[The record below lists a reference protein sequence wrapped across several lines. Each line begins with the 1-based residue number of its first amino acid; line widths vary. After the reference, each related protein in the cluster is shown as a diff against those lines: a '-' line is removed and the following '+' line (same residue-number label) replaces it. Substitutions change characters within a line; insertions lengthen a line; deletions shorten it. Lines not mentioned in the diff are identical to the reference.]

1 MFLRDKIKYLLN
13 KINHMCFSATAS
25 FIAGGVLSAAGVVTI
40 MKTEKK
46 SEIPFASIPLLFG
59 IQQILEGVIWLTFHN
74 TVSELNI
81 VMTFIYSVFS
91 HVLWPIFVPLSIML
105 LEPVRWRKKVMFTL
119 WIGGT
124 VVGLYLF
131 YNLFAFPITSRV
143 ENHHII
149 YFSPH
154 FYIYTVMGLYV
165 AATCASSMF
174 SSHKVIR
181 FFGLMALAAFI
192 VSYLFYKI
200 SLVSVWCFFAAV
212 LSVIIY
218 GYFRFK
224 SNAGAVQNNLNHVV
238 W

>member
-1 MFLRDKIKYLLN
+1 
-13 KINHMCFSATAS
+13 MCFSATAS
-25 FIAGGVLSAAGVVTI
+25 FIAGGVLSAVGVVTI
-40 MKTEKK
+40 KKTEKK

-59 IQQILEGVIWLTFHN
+59 IQQIIEGIIWLTFHN
-74 TVSELNI
+74 HAPELNI

-143 ENHHII
+143 ENHHIV

-154 FYIYTVMGLYV
+154 FYIYTVMGFYV
-165 AATCASSMF
+165 AATCFSTMF
-174 SSHKVIR
+174 SSHKIIR
-181 FFGLMALAAFI
+181 FFGVMALAAFTI
-192 VSYLFYKI
+192 SYLFYKI

-212 LSVIIY
+212 LSIIIY
-218 GYFRFK
+218 GYFK
-224 SNAGAVQNNLNHVV
+224 YKITEGATQNNLSHAI
-238 W
+238 

>member
-1 MFLRDKIKYLLN
+1 
-13 KINHMCFSATAS
+13 MCFSATAS
-25 FIAGGVLSAAGVVTI
+25 FIAGGVLSAVGVVTI
-40 MKTEKK
+40 KKTEKK

-59 IQQILEGVIWLTFHN
+59 IQQIIEGIIWLTFHN
-74 TVSELNI
+74 HAPELNI

-143 ENHHII
+143 ENHHIV

-154 FYIYTVMGLYV
+154 FYIYTVMGFYV
-165 AATCASSMF
+165 AATCISSMF
-174 SSHKVIR
+174 SSHRIIK
-181 FFGLMALAAFI
+181 FFGGMTLVAFTI
-192 VSYLFYKI
+192 SYLFFKI
-200 SLVSVWCFFAAV
+200 SLISVWCFFAAI
-212 LSVIIY
+212 LSIIIY
-218 GYFRFK
+218 GYFK
-224 SNAGAVQNNLNHVV
+224 NKITESSTQNNLNHAT
-238 W
+238 

>member
-1 MFLRDKIKYLLN
+1 
-13 KINHMCFSATAS
+13 MCFSASAS

-40 MKTEKK
+40 KKTEKK

-59 IQQILEGVIWLTFHN
+59 IQQIIEGVIWLTFHN
-74 TVSELNI
+74 NAPELNI

-105 LEPVRWRKKVMFTL
+105 LEPVLWRKKVMATL
-119 WIGGT
+119 WIGGI
-124 VVGLYLF
+124 VVGSYLF

-143 ENHHII
+143 ENHHIV

-165 AATCASSMF
+165 AATCVSSMF
-174 SSHKVIR
+174 SSHRIIK
-181 FFGLMALAAFI
+181 FFGVMALAAFT

-200 SLVSVWCFFAAV
+200 SLVSVWCFFAAI
-212 LSVIIY
+212 LSIIIY
-218 GYFRFK
+218 GFFK
-224 SNAGAVQNNLNHVV
+224 YKITEGTTQNKLYHVI
-238 W
+238 